1 MDSEKVIKRDGEYVL
16 HTYNRNPIV
25 LEKGHGLRAAGPEGQ
40 QYLDFTSGIGVNSLG
55 YCDLDWAEAVSEQAH
70 KLQHTSNL
78 YYTAPCGKLAKK
90 LCKRT
95 GMSKVFF
102 GNSGA
107 EANEGAIKAAR
118 KYSVDHY
125 RKDRTTVITL
135 VNSFHGRTIATL
147 TATGQEVFH
156 QYFGPF
162 NDGFQYVP
170 AGDINS
176 LTELVDRHTC
186 AILLELVQG
195 EGGVVPLSAEY
206 VNKIFSL
213 AVKYDVLVIC
223 DEVQTG
229 NGRTGKLYSYINYGV
244 TPDIVTTAKG
254 LAGGLPLGA
263 TLLGKKT
270 ANVLGIGSHGSTFG
284 GNPVATAGAISVLKR
299 LDDTLFA
306 EVIRKSEYI
315 KSELEKCNGVESVTG
330 LGLMLGV
337 KTKKD
342 ASAVISKC
350 IEKGVLVIKAKDKL
364 RLLPALNIP
373 DELLKK
379 AITILCEV
387 CSTAPNN
394 EKDDMAQ

>member
-1 MDSEKVIKRDGEYVL
+1 MIEI
-16 HTYNRNPIV
+16 
-25 LEKGHGLRAAGPEGQ
+25 
-40 QYLDFTSGIGVNSLG
+40 
-55 YCDLDWAEAVSEQAH
+55 
-70 KLQHTSNL
+70 
-78 YYTAPCGKLAKK
+78 
-90 LCKRT
+90 
-95 GMSKVFF
+95 
-102 GNSGA
+102 
-107 EANEGAIKAAR
+107 
-118 KYSVDHY
+118 
-125 RKDRTTVITL
+125 
-135 VNSFHGRTIATL
+135 
-147 TATGQEVFH
+147 
-156 QYFGPF
+156 
-162 NDGFQYVP
+162 
-170 AGDINS
+170 
-176 LTELVDRHTC
+176 
-186 AILLELVQG
+186 VQG

-213 AVKYDVLVIC
+213 AVKHDVLVIC

-254 LAGGLPLGA
+254 LAVGLPLGA
-263 TLLGKKT
+263 TILGKKT

-342 ASAVISKC
+342 ASAVI
-350 IEKGVLVIKAKDKL
+350 KAKDKL